1 MIIEIGNN
9 KLTVHFAAGQIV
21 PRYLAVIRAD
31 KALDTREP
39 RAVAACDVQVEFV
52 GLEPLTSYNII
63 AYNEDIFNPLWQTQ
77 VRTCARPED
86 RLRLALT
93 GPGVA
98 KIPVEMRR
106 APWNNKIEQ
115 KWFDEFNPTNRPAL
129 QAAIDCIRNMP
140 STGINETY
148 VFDEKCS
155 PTGLSL
161 GGAPQTPEPAKP
173 DPSVWNTPITMSAW
187 QTARDA
193 DAADNWR
200 QKYEYFTLRNFGG
213 WTTQQLD
220 DEMRALGQQGW
231 LAWHKDDKEI
241 CFWREA
247 D

>member
-52 GLEPLTSYNII
+52 DLEPLTSYNII
-63 AYNEDIFNPLWQTQ
+63 AYNEDIVNPLWQTQ

-86 RLRLALT
+86 RLRLALA

-106 APWNNKIEQ
+106 APWNNKSDEGKGETGGLYLDWGRDLNREALAGAINYLRYHHHAVGEQ
-115 KWFDEFNPTNRPAL
+115 
-129 QAAIDCIRNMP
+129 Q
-140 STGINETY
+140 TY
-148 VFDEKCS
+148 VFDEKCNS
-155 PTGLSL
+155 TGGLSL
-161 GGAPQTPEPAKP
+161 GMTGAGLDYKAPEP
-173 DPSVWNTPITMSAW
+173 D
-187 QTARDA
+187 
-193 DAADNWR
+193 WR
-200 QKYEYFTLRNFGG
+200 QKYEYYTLRNFGG